1 MHAVVGLDERV
12 SQVVD
17 AEAREAL
24 EGLVGV
30 EVEVVRVA
38 VFFFFRSRSRLRK
51 IGSFFVLSFFLSL
64 SLFSR
69 FLFFPPHLPHVVLG
83 PLGELRGVVGDHLGH
98 AGLELLFFVFFV

>member
-38 VFFFFRSRSRLRK
+38 VFFFFPVEVEVEENR
-51 IGSFFVLSFFLSL
+51 FVLCSLIFPLSL
-64 SLFSR
+64 SLS
-69 FLFFPPHLPHVVLG
+69 LVVFASSLHTY
-83 PLGELRGVVGDHLGH
+83 PMWCSVLSVSCAV
-98 AGLELLFFVFFV
+98 